1 MFALSKFF
9 SVFLSPFIWIFL
21 GIIIILITKN
31 SKRRTW
37 LLIIWSVLTYLTI
50 TSPFV
55 HFVMA
60 KYETPYQAL
69 PKDKV
74 YDCAIVLSGASAFDH
89 YSKSLQMNQ
98 SAERLTEPVILYKKG
113 LVKKLLISGGSAN
126 VFPPFEKEA
135 VYVRKFWLDLG
146 VPDSAII
153 VESESRNTV
162 ENAKFSGNILKERG
176 DCKNVL
182 LITSALHMPR
192 SKFIFDK
199 AGIKVEAYPVDFFV
213 LRGRPKKF
221 SLREFIV
228 PRSNVP
234 GIWEA
239 IIHEWV
245 GLLSARF
252 Q

>member
-1 MFALSKFF
+1 MGAIALSLKDAHFERHEMQQFLEMDEMRQNKNMAIPVIKSKENRFYLLSGHIQASKSYFRITISDTGQGIFPEVLPNVLDPFF
-9 SVFLSPFIWIFL
+9 T
-21 GIIIILITKN
+21 TKN
-31 SKRRTW
+31 RDKPAGLGLS
-37 LLIIWSVLTYLTI
+37 SVHGT
-50 TSPFV
+50 
-55 HFVMA
+55 
-60 KYETPYQAL
+60 
-69 PKDKV
+69 
-74 YDCAIVLSGASAFDH
+74 VLSYDG
-89 YSKSLQMNQ
+89 
-98 SAERLTEPVILYKKG
+98 
-113 LVKKLLISGGSAN
+113 
-126 VFPPFEKEA
+126 
-135 VYVRKFWLDLG
+135 
-146 VPDSAII
+146 AII